1 VSIPPRSLLA
11 IAAILTLSG
20 CALPATGP
28 SYSQAT
34 APSRPGDIPFAV
46 VQVTDSVAQAAN
58 VADNLRFGP
67 EFTGAKRE
75 NTAPLTPGERLDLRI
90 WESVENG
97 LYTQDLGS
105 KFAALPT
112 QVDEAG
118 KIYIPYGGSIQ
129 AAGRTTD
136 QLRAAVVKALED
148 KTRDPQVEVVRAP
161 VPDGARSGSSRTI
174 KVIGRVGNGGVH
186 EIRRET
192 AQLLGMLS
200 TVIGPVEDPEVVQV
214 AIRRGARTGRAW
226 LQDVYDDPAMD
237 VAVRAGD
244 TVIVERDRRAFVAL
258 GATGQRRVQFPSR
271 DISALG
277 ALGLVGGL
285 NTQLSDPRGIFV
297 FRQERSDVAR
307 KVAKDGGASRVAYVI
322 DLTKPGGMF
331 TADSFQ
337 MRDGDVLYVTE
348 APIVLW
354 FKILKAVAPTV
365 NFASSATTLGG

>member
-1 VSIPPRSLLA
+1 
-11 IAAILTLSG
+11 
-20 CALPATGP
+20 
-28 SYSQAT
+28 
-34 APSRPGDIPFAV
+34 
-46 VQVTDSVAQAAN
+46 
-58 VADNLRFGP
+58 
-67 EFTGAKRE
+67 
-75 NTAPLTPGERLDLRI
+75 
-90 WESVENG
+90 
-97 LYTQDLGS
+97 
-105 KFAALPT
+105 
-112 QVDEAG
+112 
-118 KIYIPYGGSIQ
+118 
-129 AAGRTTD
+129 
-136 QLRAAVVKALED
+136 
-148 KTRDPQVEVVRAP
+148 
-161 VPDGARSGSSRTI
+161 
-174 KVIGRVGNGGVH
+174 
-186 EIRRET
+186 
-192 AQLLGMLS
+192 
-200 TVIGPVEDPEVVQV
+200 
-214 AIRRGARTGRAW
+214 
-226 LQDVYDDPAMD
+226 MD

-297 FRQERSDVAR
+297 FRQERPDVAG
-307 KVAKDGGASRVAYVI
+307 KVAKGGASRVAYVI